1 MEHQM
6 EELQRYQKLLET
18 SRSWATSSKV
28 ALGHVPLV
36 WWEAKQSLTEGTAA
50 LPQYALMGHNS
61 DDESK
66 NPVLLNTNSPW
77 SMFLCGSQG
86 SGKSHTLSCILE
98 NCLLTDEEIGK
109 NPNPLAGVVFHYNRS
124 QSGEVCEAAY
134 LCSSLKTRVRV
145 LVSRSNYKGL
155 ERRYKDLAEKVE
167 GNIKVMP
174 LDLRPSHL
182 NVERM
187 QVLMAVGK
195 EGDLF
200 LYMNVLM
207 SILRNMAIANEG
219 IGKFNYGEFATKLA
233 EAGLTD
239 MQSGPMNMRLDL
251 LESYVDVPPRPIVS
265 RSKSGKITTRPRDHF
280 PRLSE
285 DKPDYLEGESGVLTI
300 IDLTDPFTSCG
311 KIIALDEAHNYM
323 TTDNAAALQ
332 FTQRLLKTIREQRH
346 QGTRVVIATQEPS
359 INTSLIDLCNITMVH
374 RCTSPAWFTVL
385 KGHLAA
391 LKGRNDQDVFEEIV
405 RLKTGESLLFCPT
418 AATGYEDKKI
428 VSVDMNYVKFRTRK
442 RITKDG
448 GKSKLAYGS

>member
-1 MEHQM
+1 MEYQM
-6 EELQRYQKLLET
+6 EELQRYQTLLET
-18 SRSWATSSKV
+18 SRSWATSSQV
-28 ALGHVPLV
+28 SLGHVLLV
-36 WWEAKQSLTEGTAA
+36 WWEAKQSLTEGTEA
-50 LPQYALMGHNS
+50 LPQYALMGHNP

-66 NPVLLNTNSPW
+66 NLVLLNTNSPW

-98 NCLLTDEEIGK
+98 NCLLTDKEIGK
-109 NPNPLAGVVFHYNRS
+109 NPNPLAGLVFHYDRS

-134 LCSSLKTRVRV
+134 LCTSLKTRVRV

-167 GNIKVMP
+167 GDIEVLP

-187 QVLMAVGK
+187 KALMAVGK
-195 EGDLF
+195 EGDLH
-200 LYMNVLM
+200 LYMN
-207 SILRNMAIANEG
+207 
-219 IGKFNYGEFATKLA
+219 LA
-233 EAGLTD
+233 VAGLTD
-239 MQSGPMNMRLDL
+239 MQSDPLNMRLDL

-265 RSKSGKITTRPRDHF
+265 KSKSGKITTRPRDHS

-285 DKPDYLEGESGVLTI
+285 DEPDYLEGESSVLTI
-300 IDLTDPFTSCG
+300 IDLTDPFVDADSACVLFDICLSIFLSQTSCG
-311 KIIALDEAHNYM
+311 KIIVLDEAHNYM
-323 TTDNAAALQ
+323 TTDNAAASQ
-332 FTQRLLKTIREQRH
+332 FTQRLLKTIREQRY

-359 INTSLIDLCNITMVH
+359 INTSLLDLCNVTMVH
-374 RCTSPAWFTVL
+374 RCTSPTWFTVL

-405 RLKTGESLLFCPT
+405 RLNTGENLLFCPT
-418 AATGYEDKKI
+418 AATGYDDEKI
-428 VSVDMNYVKFRTRK
+428 VSMDTNYVKFRTRK

-448 GKSKLAYGS
+448 GKSKLAHGS